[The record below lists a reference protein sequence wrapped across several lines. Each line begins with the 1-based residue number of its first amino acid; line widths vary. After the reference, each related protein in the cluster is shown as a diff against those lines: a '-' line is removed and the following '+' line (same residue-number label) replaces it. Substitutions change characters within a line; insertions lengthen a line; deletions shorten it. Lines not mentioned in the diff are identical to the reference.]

1 MVAVSESGC
10 QCGPRARS
18 ACNGLIHRSTIT
30 RSFGPFDVSKTA
42 ASVTL
47 ALGPR
52 APEVTLLRWLYDEIR
67 LAVIEGRLA
76 PGTRLPSSRSIA
88 RHYQMARGTV
98 VAAFDHLAAEGYV
111 EGNVGSGTFVRRMS
125 PTPSAEP
132 RSRMRPR
139 PTAARPTLSVRGQ
152 RLAGHPFPL
161 PWAGREVHSF
171 LPDRAALEVFPL
183 ATWSRISARCLRRAA
198 SDRLLAH
205 GATSGLL
212 ALREAI
218 AAYLRL
224 TRGVRCTPEQVVVT
238 AGTQQSL
245 DLLVRLL
252 LDEGDRAW
260 MEDPGYPAATLLL
273 RASGAQVVGVPVD
286 EEGIDCAS
294 GYRRCRLAK
303 LAYVT
308 PSCQFPLGH
317 AMSLQRRLELLRWA
331 GEVGALIFEDDYD
344 SQLGFADRPLVALQS
359 LDRTGSV
366 VYSNSFSKM
375 LFPSL
380 RLGFFVAPERL
391 LDAVTAA
398 RSVLQ
403 RFPSVLEQAV
413 LAEFISAGHME
424 RHMRRM
430 RELYVARLEAL
441 MRAARRDF
449 ADVMRLAPLRS
460 GLQIVGWLAD
470 GIDDVEACRAA
481 LGQGIYAAPLSR
493 FTIDRALPPA
503 MVLYPAATDAR
514 AIRRGVAQ
522 LGAILRAMPRAAT
535 AMSTG

>member
-1 MVAVSESGC
+1 M
-10 QCGPRARS
+10 
-18 ACNGLIHRSTIT
+18 
-30 RSFGPFDVSKTA
+30 SKTA

-88 RHYQMARGTV
+88 RHYHMARGTV

-111 EGNVGSGTFVRRMS
+111 EGNVGSGTFVRRM
-125 PTPSAEP
+125 PPAALAEP
-132 RSRMRPR
+132 KPRMRLR
-139 PTAARPTLSVRGQ
+139 PGAARPTLSVRGQ

-171 LPDRAALEVFPL
+171 LPDRAALEAFPL
-183 ATWSRISARCLRRAA
+183 ATWSRISGRCLRRATA
-198 SDRLLAH
+198 DRLLAH
-205 GATSGLL
+205 GATRGLP

-218 AAYLRL
+218 AAYIGL
-224 TRGVRCTPEQVVVT
+224 TRGVRCTPEQVVIT
-238 AGTQQSL
+238 SGTQQSL
-245 DLLVRLL
+245 DLLARLL
-252 LDEGDRAW
+252 LDDGDRAW

-273 RASGAQVVGVPVD
+273 RASGAQVAGVPVD
-286 EEGIDCAS
+286 EEGIDCAI

-317 AMSLQRRLELLRWA
+317 AMSLQRRLELVRWA

-380 RLGFFVAPERL
+380 RLGFFVAPESL

-430 RELYVARLEAL
+430 RELYTARLEAL
-441 MRAARRDF
+441 VRAAQRDIP
-449 ADVMRLAPLRS
+449 DVIRLAPIRS
-460 GLQIVGWLAD
+460 GLQIVGWLGN
-470 GIDDVEACRAA
+470 GIDDVEVCRAA
-481 LGQGIYAAPLSR
+481 LAQGIYAAPLSR
-493 FTIDRALPPA
+493 FAIERVLPPA
-503 MVLYPAATDAR
+503 MVLYPAATDVR

-522 LGAILRAMPRAAT
+522 LGSILRAMPRGAA
-535 AMSTG
+535 AMSKG